1 MTPLVNH
8 ILCSIHIPFP
18 NEISASYHIRTIPAG
33 STQCSDSHYLMQTYT
48 VVILLC
54 VLSVSLYVSGFLGSL
69 ETKVTLQI
77 PSYLSMV
84 RERSICSTTALLD
97 AVTGSL
103 FTMDKKRSYTTKLSV
118 SPDEAHPQKK
128 AVTGLKCDK
137 WAVITSVNAPTVVVK
152 QLAESKE
159 DLCLVVVADK
169 KSPVEYE
176 VDRSHLV
183 YLTVEEQEKLTYR
196 IMKLVPW
203 NHFARKN
210 IGFLYAIEHGAKQ
223 IFDLDDDN
231 ELISVKDILGQVFD
245 TKKKAY
251 DVVKTQQYVTNPY
264 MIYLNRPGEY
274 IWPRGYP
281 LEAIK
286 TPHDYKFVA
295 ANSTST
301 IESIGVIQYLQDINP
316 DLDAIYRITNT
327 IPTTF
332 DKNMK
337 KCLILS
343 KKSFSPWN
351 AQSTLFN
358 SDTFWGMLLPMTVHG
373 RVSDI
378 WRSYFTQKVMW
389 EQGKV
394 ISFCPSIVN
403 HIRNQ
408 HRLIKDFDAEMPLYT
423 QTEALL
429 HFLNEWTPT
438 RRDTAGMLE
447 ELYVEMYERGIVEK
461 KDVEFVHAWLQ
472 DLVSVGYR
480 FKWPVW
486 NKHTTWDR
494 LADCSPASTR

>member
-1 MTPLVNH
+1 M
-8 ILCSIHIPFP
+8 
-18 NEISASYHIRTIPAG
+18 
-33 STQCSDSHYLMQTYT
+33 
-48 VVILLC
+48 
-54 VLSVSLYVSGFLGSL
+54 
-69 ETKVTLQI
+69 
-77 PSYLSMV
+77 
-84 RERSICSTTALLD
+84 
-97 AVTGSL
+97 
-103 FTMDKKRSYTTKLSV
+103 
-118 SPDEAHPQKK
+118 
-128 AVTGLKCDK
+128 
-137 WAVITSVNAPTVVVK
+137 K

-159 DLCLVVVADK
+159 DLCVVVVADK
-169 KSPVEYE
+169 KSPVEYD

-183 YLTVEEQEKLTYR
+183 YLTVEDQEKLTYK
-196 IMKLVPW
+196 IMKMVPW

-231 ELISVKDILGQVFD
+231 ELISVEDIPSQVFE
-245 TKKKAY
+245 TKKKSFDA
-251 DVVKTQQYVTNPY
+251 VHTSQYVTNPY
-264 MIYLNRPGEY
+264 MIYLNHPGEY

-286 TPHDYKFVA
+286 MEPDYVFVPV
-295 ANSTST
+295 NKTSE
-301 IESIGVIQYLQDINP
+301 IRSIGVIQYLQDVNP

-327 IPTTF
+327 IPATF
-332 DKNMK
+332 DKTKK

-394 ISFCPSIVN
+394 MSFCPSIVN

-423 QTEALL
+423 QAEALL
-429 HFLNEWTPT
+429 RFLNDWEPKQKSI
-438 RRDTAGMLE
+438 AGMME
-447 ELYVEMYERGIVEK
+447 EMYIEMYERGILEK
-461 KDVEFVHAWLQ
+461 KDVEFVQAWLQ
-472 DLVSVGYR
+472 DLVSIGYR
-480 FKWPVW
+480 FIWCFCGKQQ
-486 NKHTTWDR
+486 
-494 LADCSPASTR
+494 DCCS

>member
-1 MTPLVNH
+1 MQVH
-8 ILCSIHIPFP
+8 VVAVIFCILS
-18 NEISASYHIRTIPAG
+18 
-33 STQCSDSHYLMQTYT
+33 L
-48 VVILLC
+48 
-54 VLSVSLYVSGFLGSL
+54 SLYISGFLGSL
-69 ETKVTLQI
+69 EKKVSSQV

-84 RERSICSTTALLD
+84 RERSICSTAALLD

-103 FTMDKKRSYTTKLSV
+103 FTMDKKRSYSNKLSTPKEETRV
-118 SPDEAHPQKK
+118 HNKE
-128 AVTGLKCDK
+128 VRGLKCDK
-137 WAVITSVNAPTVVVK
+137 WVVITSVNAPTVVVK
-152 QLAESKE
+152 QLATSKE
-159 DLCLVVVADK
+159 DLCVVVVADK
-169 KSPVEYE
+169 KSPVEYN

-183 YLTVEEQEKLTYR
+183 YLTVEEQEKLSYN

-231 ELISVKDILGQVFD
+231 ELISVKDILKQVFS
-245 TKKKAY
+245 TKQKSY
-251 DVVKTQQYVTNPY
+251 DVVKTKQYVTNPY

-286 TPHDYKFVA
+286 TPHDYTFVPV
-295 ANSTST
+295 NSTST
-301 IESIGVIQYLQDINP
+301 INSIGVIQYLQDINP

-327 IPTTF
+327 IPATF
-332 DKNMK
+332 DKKMN

-343 KKSFSPWN
+343 KKSFAPWN

-358 SDTFWGMLLPMTVHG
+358 YDTFWGMLLPMTVHG

-438 RRDTAGMLE
+438 KKGTTGMLE
-447 ELYVEMYERGIVEK
+447 ELYVEMYERGILEK
-461 KDVEFVHAWLQ
+461 KDVEFMQAWLQ

-480 FKWPVW
+480 FI
-486 NKHTTWDR
+486 
-494 LADCSPASTR
+494 

>member
-1 MTPLVNH
+1 MKPYLLLFAFCVVLLSIVSFETIKSQGNVGQSLV
-8 ILCSIHIPFP
+8 P
-18 NEISASYHIRTIPAG
+18 
-33 STQCSDSHYLMQTYT
+33 QYLA
-48 VVILLC
+48 
-54 VLSVSLYVSGFLGSL
+54 
-69 ETKVTLQI
+69 
-77 PSYLSMV
+77 MV
-84 RERSICSTTALLD
+84 RERAICSTTALLD

-103 FTMDKKRSYTTKLSV
+103 FTMDKKRSYSGQLLKDAEDIKPTKRN
-118 SPDEAHPQKK
+118 PQ
-128 AVTGLKCDK
+128 GLVCDR
-137 WAVITSVNAPTVVVK
+137 WVVITSVNAPTVVVK

-159 DLCLVVVADK
+159 DLCVVVVADK
-169 KSPVEYE
+169 KSPVEYD

-183 YLTVEEQEKLTYR
+183 YLTVEDQEKLTYK
-196 IMKLVPW
+196 IMKMVPW

-231 ELISVKDILGQVFD
+231 ELISVEDIPSQVFE
-245 TKKKAY
+245 TKKKSFDA
-251 DVVKTQQYVTNPY
+251 VHTSQYVTNPY
-264 MIYLNRPGEY
+264 MIYLNHPGEY

-286 TPHDYKFVA
+286 MEPDYVFVPV
-295 ANSTST
+295 NKTSE
-301 IESIGVIQYLQDINP
+301 IRSIGVIQYLQDVNP
-316 DLDAIYRITNT
+316 DLDAIYRITNA
-327 IPTTF
+327 IPATF
-332 DKNMK
+332 DKTKK

-394 ISFCPSIVN
+394 MSFCPSIVN

-423 QTEALL
+423 QAEALL
-429 HFLNEWTPT
+429 RFLNDWEPKQKSI
-438 RRDTAGMLE
+438 AGMME
-447 ELYVEMYERGIVEK
+447 EMYIEMYERGILEK
-461 KDVEFVHAWLQ
+461 KDVEFVQAWLQ
-472 DLVSVGYR
+472 DLVSIGYR
-480 FKWPVW
+480 FIWCFCGKQQ
-486 NKHTTWDR
+486 
-494 LADCSPASTR
+494 DCCS